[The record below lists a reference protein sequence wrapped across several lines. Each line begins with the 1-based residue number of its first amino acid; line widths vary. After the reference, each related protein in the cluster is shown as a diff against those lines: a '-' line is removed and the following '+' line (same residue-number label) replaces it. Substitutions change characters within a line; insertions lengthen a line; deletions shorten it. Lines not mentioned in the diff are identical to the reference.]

1 MMRSREKGFTLV
13 ELVVGLAVLVIVLG
27 LGYTVFDYALR
38 SYQRG
43 EERYIA
49 QTAARSAARAIIQN
63 IESGM
68 YYEINPTSSL
78 SQGEFQIYC
87 TSQGLVREAFQQQP
101 VVLVPGNLTVT
112 FSKVFDT
119 SGNQVFN
126 VVRFQVSARNSR
138 GQVIYTITSHAK
150 LHNMIA
156 GRGTTGTNN
165 SGSVLRFSTTTP
177 AAPVPVSMP
186 GTFRC
191 FIATAAYGSPMER
204 PVETLRYFRDSVL
217 MKNTAGKAFV
227 AAYYQL
233 SPPLAQKIASS
244 KLLREATR
252 VMLFPVVAAALII
265 MNWKSALA
273 LLILALAG
281 WKLFVWIKYRF
292 LRNGALIREG

>member
-27 LGYTVFDYALR
+27 LGYMVFDYTLR

-49 QTAARSAARAIIQN
+49 QTAARNAARAIIQN

-68 YYEINPTSSL
+68 YYEISPTSSL

-87 TSQGLVREAFQQQP
+87 TSQGLVRESFQQQP
-101 VVLVPGNLTVT
+101 VLLVPGNLTVT
-112 FSKVFDT
+112 FSRVFDT
-119 SGNQVFN
+119 SGNQIFN
-126 VVRFQVSARNSR
+126 VVRFQVSALNSR

-177 AAPVPVSMP
+177 AAPVPTSMP
-186 GTFRC
+186 TTFKC

-204 PVETLRYFRDSVL
+204 HVVTLRYFRDSVL
-217 MKNTAGKAFV
+217 LKNPAGRAFV
-227 AAYYQL
+227 AAYYDL
-233 SPPLAQKIASS
+233 SPPVAERIARSNFW
-244 KLLREATR
+244 RDVTR
-252 VMLFPVVAAALII
+252 VLLFPVVVAALAI
-265 MNWKSALA
+265 MNWKSVLA
-273 LLILALAG
+273 VLILALAG
-281 WKLFVWIKYRF
+281 WRLFIWVRNRF
-292 LRNGALIREG
+292 LRRGALVKEG